1 MGLRSPQEMQLT
13 KLAATPSM
21 RLQGVQPAVVNTEFI
36 NTLSK
41 QMAVRE
47 EARLKAEKDQLDF
60 VKADVANTGDQL
72 RIQAQASVANAEGI
86 NALSESKKQRDDL
99 EAKLNKKLDL
109 IPEKFHPY
117 VKQEISKSLT
127 QYDSFSV
134 PYSYSQVK
142 KTQDETFKTR
152 ISNDMNNA
160 VENSADLTHLNDEG
174 LAKVS
179 ASIIQRAQKT
189 YGSDPGLVLSN
200 GMTAG
205 DMIQNEVKLGVS
217 KTLLLSIEQ
226 QSRGDRMD
234 IAKNILTNF
243 NDELTPADRVK
254 AIKILDSAE
263 KDKGTKDAIL
273 LSSDAYKL
281 YDGDLALASEHLRAT
296 APNDKIFT
304 QAMGMLKDMNF
315 VNEKNKK
322 RAEDDAISNIYE
334 SVQNNRGIPQ
344 DQLMK
349 LSPEKREK
357 IVERINTN
365 RGLGTIVTNY
375 DTYAEV
381 SDMLYSMTPEEA
393 KDFKL
398 SRYTQEI
405 GPQQMK
411 TLEGLRNDLMSK
423 AQAGKVEAQR
433 STIKDANDIVKEIM
447 KQNKVVPKSSEAG
460 KLYEMGLNEWERL
473 KNDKNI
479 TVKELRARI
488 LTAYKQRYKTTK
500 EVPGFLWGTT
510 KKSVVSDTL
519 APDLSVVHPSVRNAL
534 RKQIMQMTGRP
545 ATLAE
550 ENMQLERLISNNVD
564 VTTPRE

>member
-447 KQNKVVPKSSEAG
+447 KQNKVIPKSAEAG